1 MYKIFSAGKLLGRSP
16 DVTLNKFNRENGCYN
31 LATEKDAEG
40 FVATIPTPVLN
51 EDTGEMTIVPIS
63 EVFVFEGF
71 EMKGTER
78 VGSFELIE

>member
-16 DVTLNKFNRENGCYN
+16 DVTLNKLNRDNGCCN
-31 LATEKDAEG
+31 LATEKDAQG
-40 FVATIPTPVLN
+40 FVATIPTPVLH

-63 EVFVFEGF
+63 EVIVFARF

-78 VGSFELIE
+78 EGSFVLIE